1 MRAITL
7 PLIDIDLHDTH
18 RLIPS
23 FWDEPV
29 LSGATSGDTD
39 LLDKA
44 NRLDSATNPRMRPAR
59 HFAPNFLL
67 PDNDLLH
74 ADIVNDALVHGSATR
89 GSPPRR
95 SAPGTRSMP

>member
-23 FWDEPV
+23 VWDEPA
-29 LSGATSGDTD
+29 LSDATSGDTD

-67 PDNDLLH
+67 PDNDLLL
-74 ADIVNDALVHGSATR
+74 ADIVNGGTITS
-89 GSPPRR
+89 SP
-95 SAPGTRSMP
+95 G